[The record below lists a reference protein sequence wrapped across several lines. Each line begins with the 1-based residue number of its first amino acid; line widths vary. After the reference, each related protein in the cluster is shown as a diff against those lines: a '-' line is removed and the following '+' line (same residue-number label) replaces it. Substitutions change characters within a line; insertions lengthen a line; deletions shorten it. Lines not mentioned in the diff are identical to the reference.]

1 MGEPHS
7 TSMGKL
13 AAILVI
19 FALIALFASLIVGW
33 ANRMRAA
40 SSGLQAPDPPR
51 VRNVH

>member
-7 TSMGKL
+7 ISMGKL
-13 AAILVI
+13 AAILVVLT
-19 FALIALFASLIVGW
+19 LIAVFAGLIVGW

-40 SSGLQAPDPPR
+40 GSGLQAPSPPR